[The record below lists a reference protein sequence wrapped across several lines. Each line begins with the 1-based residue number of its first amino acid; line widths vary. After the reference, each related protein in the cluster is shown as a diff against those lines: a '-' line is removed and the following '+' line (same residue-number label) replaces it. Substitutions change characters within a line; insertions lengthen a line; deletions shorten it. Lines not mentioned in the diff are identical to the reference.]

1 MKQILYVVGIGAE
14 GGDTMTKQAQQT
26 LSRCQ
31 LIVGYHVYVAL
42 IQKDFP
48 DKMYFTSPMT
58 QEKERVAYAIE
69 QCQRGIATAIISSG
83 DSGVYGM
90 ASLVYELAEN
100 TDISVEVISG
110 VTACLSGG
118 AVLGAPLSHDFAVI
132 SLSDLLTPWEVI
144 EKRLRLAAEGDF
156 VICIYNP
163 SSKKRKEYLK
173 KACDIVLKYQSPK
186 TVCGIVKNIG
196 RQGQI
201 SKILTLEQLK
211 DTQTDMF
218 TTVFIGNRQT
228 KIRKGKMVTPRGY
241 VYE

>member
-1 MKQILYVVGIGAE
+1 M
-14 GGDTMTKQAQQT
+14 
-26 LSRCQ
+26 
-31 LIVGYHVYVAL
+31 
-42 IQKDFP
+42 
-48 DKMYFTSPMT
+48 
-58 QEKERVAYAIE
+58 
-69 QCQRGIATAIISSG
+69 
-83 DSGVYGM
+83 
-90 ASLVYELAEN
+90 
-100 TDISVEVISG
+100 
-110 VTACLSGG
+110 
-118 AVLGAPLSHDFAVI
+118 LSHDFAVI